1 MYEFYKR
8 ALLGCLGLLIAS
20 LLFGYFCLSQSFLH
34 LPMLP
39 MLDSP
44 LPWQPGPSWE
54 ARPGGPATL
63 RVHDDP
69 QRLGFEFSISKKVD
83 LPFVAAEINFRD
95 RKGKPTHVDLSR
107 YSALSLRVK
116 CAPANTLV
124 LSVPTFERVIK
135 GKEYL
140 NYRTPMAY
148 FSCTKNESTVEIDL
162 TRLETPHWWFG
173 MVDLDLSHQA
183 YKLDKV
189 PKITI
194 GTSSQSPMDVVST
207 VDISQLELEGRDYRY
222 LALLAVTLCLAW
234 GGFGLWFF
242 LRHTRE
248 LIEDVR
254 GRLQKDL
261 PFVAYQQ
268 LSLEP
273 HRDKE
278 KTAILQFIG
287 SQYADPALEL
297 ETVVE
302 QTGVNR
308 TKIGEVLKAELGYTF
323 SGYVNK
329 LRLTEAARLLAEKES
344 AAVAEIAYS
353 VGYGNVSYFNK
364 LFKEEYGYT
373 PKAFRDAC
381 KRGGGDANVAG
392 AEEKAEHD

>member
-8 ALLGCLGLLIAS
+8 ALIACLCLLVAS
-20 LLFGYFCLSQSFLH
+20 LLLSYFCLAQSYLH

-39 MLDSP
+39 VQDSP
-44 LPWQPGPSWE
+44 LPWRPQPGWE
-54 ARPGGPATL
+54 ARPDGPAML
-63 RVHDDP
+63 RVLEQG
-69 QRLGFEFSISKKVD
+69 QRLKYEFRTSSTVEQ
-83 LPFVAAEINFRD
+83 PFVGADLNFRD
-95 RKGKPTHVDLSR
+95 SKDKPVHVDLSR
-107 YSALSLRVK
+107 YSSLSLRVK
-116 CAPANTLV
+116 CAPANTLM
-124 LSVPTFERVIK
+124 LSVLTFERFIK
-135 GKEYL
+135 DKEYL
-140 NYRTPMAY
+140 NYRPGLAY
-148 FSCTKNESTVEIDL
+148 FSCNKNESKVEIDL
-162 TRLETPHWWFG
+162 TRLETPHWWFYL
-173 MVDLDLSHQA
+173 VNLDLSRQA

-189 PKITI
+189 SRISI
-194 GTSSQSPMDVVST
+194 GTTFQSPRDLTSEVE
-207 VDISQLELEGRDYRY
+207 ISSLELEGRDYRY
-222 LALLAVTLCLAW
+222 LTLLVTMLCLVW

-242 LRHTRE
+242 LRHTRV
-248 LIEDVR
+248 LTEDVR
-254 GRLQKDL
+254 GRLHKDL

-287 SQYADPALEL
+287 SHYADPALEL
-297 ETVVE
+297 DVVVE

-308 TKIGEVLKAELGYTF
+308 TKIGELLKEELGYTF

-364 LFKEEYGYT
+364 LFKEEYGFT

-381 KRGGGDANVAG
+381 KRGGSVQQEVEVG
-392 AEEKAEHD
+392 

>member
-8 ALLGCLGLLIAS
+8 ALLACLCLLAAS
-20 LLFGYFCLSQSFLH
+20 LLFSYFCLTRSYLH

-39 MLDSP
+39 MHDSP
-44 LPWQPGPSWE
+44 LPWRPAPSWE
-54 ARPGGPATL
+54 ARPDGPATL
-63 RVHDDP
+63 RIEDDP
-69 QRLGFEFSISKKVD
+69 QRLRYEYRISNTAD
-83 LPFVAAEINFRD
+83 QPFAALEILFRD
-95 RKGKPTHVDLSR
+95 RKGQPAHVDLSR
-107 YSALSLRVK
+107 YSSLSLRSK
-116 CAPANTLV
+116 CAPANTLTFNV
-124 LSVPTFERVIK
+124 FSFERIIK
-135 GKEYL
+135 GQEYL
-140 NYRTPMAY
+140 SYRPSFAY
-148 FSCTKNESTVEIDL
+148 FPCNKDESKVDIDL
-162 TRLETPHWWFG
+162 TRLETPQWWFFQIKK
-173 MVDLDLSHQA
+173 DLARQA
-183 YKLDKV
+183 YTLDKV
-189 PKITI
+189 SKLAFGSTY
-194 GTSSQSPMDVVST
+194 QSPRGVASMVE
-207 VDISQLELEGRDYRY
+207 ISELELQGRDYRY
-222 LALLAVTLCLAW
+222 LTLLAVVLCLSW

-242 LRHTRE
+242 VRHARV
-248 LIEDVR
+248 LVEDVR

-278 KTAILQFIG
+278 KTVILQFIG
-287 SQYADPALEL
+287 SKYADPALEL
-297 ETVVE
+297 DTVVE

-364 LFKEEYGYT
+364 LFKEEYGCT

-381 KRGGGDANVAG
+381 KRG
-392 AEEKAEHD
+392 EKTG

>member
-8 ALLGCLGLLIAS
+8 ALIACLCLLVAS
-20 LLFGYFCLSQSFLH
+20 LLLSYFCLAQSYLH

-39 MLDSP
+39 VQDSP
-44 LPWQPGPSWE
+44 LPWRPQPGWE
-54 ARPGGPATL
+54 ARPDGPAML
-63 RVHDDP
+63 RILEQG
-69 QRLGFEFSISKKVD
+69 QRLKYEFRISSAVD
-83 LPFVAAEINFRD
+83 QPFAGADLNFRD
-95 RKGKPTHVDLSR
+95 SKDKPVHVDLSR
-107 YSALSLRVK
+107 YSSLSLRVK
-116 CAPANTLV
+116 CAPANTLM
-124 LSVPTFERVIK
+124 LSVLTFDHFIK
-135 GKEYL
+135 DKEYL
-140 NYRTPMAY
+140 NYRPGLAY
-148 FSCTKNESTVEIDL
+148 FSCNKNESKVEIDL
-162 TRLETPHWWFG
+162 TRLETPHWWFYL
-173 MVDLDLSHQA
+173 VNLDLSRQA

-189 PKITI
+189 SRISI
-194 GTSSQSPMDVVST
+194 GTTFQSPRDLTSEVE
-207 VDISQLELEGRDYRY
+207 ISALELEGRDYRY
-222 LALLAVTLCLAW
+222 LTLLAAMLCLAW

-242 LRHTRE
+242 LRHTRV
-248 LIEDVR
+248 LTEDVR
-254 GRLQKDL
+254 GRLHKDL

-287 SQYADPALEL
+287 SRYADPALEL
-297 ETVVE
+297 DTVVE

-308 TKIGEVLKAELGYTF
+308 TKIGELLKEELGYTF

-364 LFKEEYGYT
+364 LFKEEYGFT

-381 KRGGGDANVAG
+381 KRGGSVQQE
-392 AEEKAEHD
+392 AEVG